1 MPSASHNCG
10 FIRTG
15 LTAAVLVAL
24 TATARAHEVKP
35 TEAPTEQ
42 ARTNLT
48 KPVDAE
54 IKLTRLRELNITL
67 PNGKQS
73 FVSSASG
80 LVHIGRYFHV
90 VSDDE
95 LHLASFLVGSEQPG
109 ELLRLLPGDLPE
121 APAARKK
128 NKPDFE
134 ALLVLPPDARN
145 LHGTLLALGSG
156 SRSNRRR
163 GVVITL
169 DAGGKAL
176 ASNPVDLA
184 ALFTPLDA
192 KLKETNIEGAAIVGD
207 ELLLFQRGNAGAGT
221 NAIVAYPLA
230 VTLRFLA
237 DPSVE
242 LPAPDIRIVDLGTVK
257 NVPLG
262 FTDAAALPDGRI
274 VFSAAAEDSANA
286 YDDGSLAGAVIGLV
300 DRNGAIL
307 SKQPLS
313 PMVKVEG
320 VVARLKGGSI
330 SLNLVTDADD
340 PSTPASLYEAVL
352 SGR

>member
-1 MPSASHNCG
+1 MPSVSHNYEL
-10 FIRTG
+10 IRIW
-15 LTAAVLVAL
+15 LTAAVLAAL
-24 TATARAHEVKP
+24 TALAHAQEVSHK
-35 TEAPTEQ
+35 EAPTKQ

-48 KPVDAE
+48 KTVDAE
-54 IKLTRLRELNITL
+54 IKLTRLRELDVTL
-67 PNGKQS
+67 PNGQRG

-80 LVHIGRYFHV
+80 LVHVGRYFHV

-95 LHLASFLVGSEQPG
+95 LYLASFSVGSEQPG
-109 ELLRLLPGDLPE
+109 QLLRLLPGDLPE

-128 NKPDFE
+128 TKPDFE

-145 LHGTLLALGSG
+145 PHGTLLALGSG

-163 GVVITL
+163 GVVVSL
-169 DAGGKAL
+169 DADGRVF

-184 ALFTPLDA
+184 PLFTPLDA
-192 KLKETNIEGAAIVGD
+192 KFKETNIEGAAIVGD

-230 VTLRFLA
+230 TTLRFLA

-242 LPAPDIRIVDLGTVK
+242 LPAPDIRIVDLGAVK

-300 DRNGAIL
+300 DRTGAIL

-320 VVARLKGGSI
+320 VAARLKGGSI
-330 SLNLVTDADD
+330 SLNFVTDADD

-352 SGR
+352 SGQ